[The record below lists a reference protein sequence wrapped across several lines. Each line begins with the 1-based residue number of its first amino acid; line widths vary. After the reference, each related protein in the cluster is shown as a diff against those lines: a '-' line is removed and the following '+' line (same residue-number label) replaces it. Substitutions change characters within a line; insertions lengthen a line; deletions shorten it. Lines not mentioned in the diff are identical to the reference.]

1 MSQVQAAPSSLA
13 QLGRLVMLFRL
24 LALNVA
30 VFQLVG
36 EPGKARVVAVG
47 LLLAAVFSFVPLR
60 MWDRIWPWLEGR
72 PYLLGIDLA
81 ISLSVYSALGPRSPF
96 FLYTLGTGL
105 LAGVLYR
112 KPGAAVF
119 SIALVGGYYVVVAT
133 AGTSLAGL
141 HGGRLDGVQ
150 TLVTLPVLYPLM
162 AFGGAAVRGL
172 MDSQAEMASALRRAE
187 GAAVADAER
196 ARVARE
202 MHDSL
207 GKTLYGIALAA
218 RGLAKRVSEEAPESG
233 RQARD
238 LSGAAQLA
246 AEEARGLISDLRTD
260 TLTLPLGAALAQHLE
275 RWSEESGVEAECHGE
290 QVDLPN
296 PGTRYELF
304 CIVKEALRNVERHA
318 EAQHVVVELVQRGG
332 VVVLSVRDDGVGLPG
347 HGDPREFEPDGHY
360 GLIGMAERAERVGAS
375 MTMSGVPGKGTR
387 VQVQVPVGD
396 VRASEPWVV
405 QGGVTT

>member
-1 MSQVQAAPSSLA
+1 MAPVEAAPSSLA

-36 EPGKARVVAVG
+36 EPDRTREVAVG
-47 LLLAAVFSFVPLR
+47 LLLAALFSFVPLR
-60 MWDRIWPWLEGR
+60 RWDQIYPWLEGR

-81 ISLSVYSALGPRSPF
+81 ISLSVYMALGPKSPF

-112 KPGAAVF
+112 KAGAALF
-119 SIALVGGYYVVVAT
+119 SVALVGGYYVVVIT
-133 AGTSLAGL
+133 NDGGSGL
-141 HGGRLDGVQ
+141 NSTHLDEVQ
-150 TLVTLPVLYPLM
+150 TLVTLPVLYPLA
-162 AFGGAAVRGL
+162 AFAGAAVREL
-172 MDSQAEMASALRRAE
+172 LDNQASMASALRRAE

-218 RGLAKRVSEEAPESG
+218 RGLAKRVEEDAPAAG

-238 LSGAAQLA
+238 LSGAAQIA

-260 TLTLPLGAALAQHLE
+260 SLTLPLGAALGQYVE
-275 RWSEESGVEAECHGE
+275 KWSAESGVEAACHGE
-290 QVDLPN
+290 DVDLPN

-304 CIVKEALRNVERHA
+304 CIVKEALTNVERHA
-318 EAQHVVVELVQRGG
+318 QADHVTVELVQRGG
-332 VVVLSVRDDGVGLPG
+332 VVVLSVRDDGVGLDG
-347 HGDPREFEPDGHY
+347 HGDPRAFEPDGHY
-360 GLIGMAERAERVGAS
+360 GLVGMAERAERVGATV
-375 MTMSGVPGKGTR
+375 TMSGVPGRGTR

-405 QGGVTT
+405 EGGMTR